1 MFQNPLP
8 LTQLALIALEDT
20 EGDEAEKQSIAEAA
34 STVIQSKSS
43 MLKDYFSM
51 YIDSSGNLESVP
63 LLLGN
68 KLTCYIIQVMTKCS
82 R

>member
-8 LTQLALIALEDT
+8 LTQLAQIALEDV
-20 EGDEAEKQSIAEAA
+20 EGDDAEKQSIAEAA
-34 STVIQSKSS
+34 TTVIQSKSS

-51 YIDSSGNLESVP
+51 DVDRSGNLESVP
-63 LLLGN
+63 LLLG
-68 KLTCYIIQVMTKCS
+68 K